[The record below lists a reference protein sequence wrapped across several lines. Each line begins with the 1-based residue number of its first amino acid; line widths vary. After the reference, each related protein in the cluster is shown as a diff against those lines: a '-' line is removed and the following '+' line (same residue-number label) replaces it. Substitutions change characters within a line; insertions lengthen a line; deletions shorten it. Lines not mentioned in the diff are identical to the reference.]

1 MSKFLVA
8 RHLVFFLVASS
19 LVALAAKGEGVR
31 AAAGDPSDLVQA
43 LGLGTHQ
50 QQFLEPDQAFRP
62 TVEVENPRKLKAR
75 WEIADGYYLYRDK
88 FRFRADSNVGLGK
101 IELPP
106 GELKEDESFG
116 KVEIYRGTLD
126 VRIPV
131 ASSERDS
138 FALELGYQGCAED
151 GICYPPMKK
160 IIPIKLAAAAPLS
173 HPPEKAP
180 AEKVLSR
187 QEEVALTLA
196 GGALAT
202 TLLSFFGFGLLLS
215 LTPCVFPMI
224 PILSSLIVGDGQ
236 QITTAR
242 AFVLSSLYVLAMAL
256 TYALAGVIAGL
267 LGYNVQ
273 AMFQSP
279 WVLSLFSLLF
289 VLLALSMFGL
299 FEIQLPG
306 QWQAL
311 LHERAQRQRRGTLYG
326 AAAMGFFSAIIV
338 GPCVAPPLAGALIYI
353 GQSGNATI
361 GGVALFV
368 MALGMGTPLLAIG
381 TSAGKLLPRAG
392 PWMETVKKVF
402 GVALLGLSL
411 WLLERVLPPGLTLF
425 LAGLLLIGVAV
436 FLGATDRLDAA
447 ASGWRRLSKGV
458 GIAVLVYGAVLIVAA
473 AGGGK
478 DMFRPLQTMDLALFG
493 TQTPRNLA
501 FKPVKGVSMLREE
514 IEIAKALQKPAMLDL
529 YADWCIECK
538 RLDRDT
544 FSDQNVQHALRGT
557 VLLKADVTANDKQ
570 DKALLKTLGVYGPP
584 AVLFFGSNGV
594 ERREYRL
601 AGYLGPSDF
610 YSHLHQALTL

>member
-1 MSKFLVA
+1 MSKFLIA
-8 RHLVFFLVASS
+8 QHFVFCFLALS
-19 LVALAAKGEGVR
+19 LVTLVAKGEGIR
-31 AAAGDPSDLVQA
+31 APAGELIDLEQA
-43 LGLGTHQ
+43 LGLGTQHQ
-50 QQFLEPDQAFRP
+50 EFLEPDQAFRP
-62 TVEVENPRKLKAR
+62 TVKVENPWSLSAR

-88 FRFRADSNVGLGK
+88 FRFQAGNNVSLGK
-101 IELPP
+101 IELPS

-116 KVEIYRGTLD
+116 QVEIYRGTVD
-126 VRIPV
+126 VQIPL
-131 ASSERDS
+131 ASGEQSS

-151 GICYPPMKK
+151 GICYPPIKK
-160 IIPIKLAAAAPLS
+160 IIPIKLAAAAPS
-173 HPPEKAP
+173 FDFPEKAP
-180 AEKVLSR
+180 DKKTLSR
-187 QEEVALTLA
+187 QDDIAHTLA

-224 PILSSLIVGDGQ
+224 PILSSLILGDGQ
-236 QITTAR
+236 QITTGR
-242 AFVLSSLYVLAMAL
+242 AFILSSLYVLAMAL
-256 TYALAGVIAGL
+256 TYALAGIIAGL
-267 LGYNVQ
+267 FGYNVQ

-306 QWQAL
+306 EWQTA

-326 AAAMGFFSAIIV
+326 AAATGFFSAIIV

-353 GQSGNATI
+353 GQSGNATL
-361 GGVALFV
+361 GGAALFV

-381 TSAGKLLPRAG
+381 TSAGKLLARAG
-392 PWMETVKKVF
+392 LWMETVKKAF

-411 WLLERVLPPGLTLF
+411 WLLERILPAGLTLF

-436 FLGATDRLDAA
+436 FLGAADQLDAA
-447 ASGWRRLSKGV
+447 ASGWRRLSKGI
-458 GIAVLVYGAVLIVAA
+458 GIAVLVYGVVLIVAA

-478 DMFRPLQTMDLALFG
+478 DMFRPLQTNDLTLSG
-493 TQTPRNLA
+493 TQTPSNHA
-501 FKPVKGVSMLREE
+501 FKPVKGVSMLREQ
-514 IEIAKALQKPAMLDL
+514 IEIAKTQQKPVMLDL
-529 YADWCIECK
+529 YADWCIDCK

-544 FSDQNVQHALRGT
+544 FSDQNVQHTLRGT
-557 VLLKADVTANDKQ
+557 VLLKADVTANDEQ
-570 DKALLKTLGVYGPP
+570 DKDLLRTLGVYGPP
-584 AVLFFGSNGV
+584 AVLFFGPNGV

-610 YSHLHQALTL
+610 YSHLHQMFAL